1 MEDEQLLE
9 AWRGGDEVAGRE
21 LFRRHFD
28 AVFWFFRNKI
38 DLGAEDLAQ
47 DTFVALVRNKQSAG
61 RSGSF
66 RAYLFTIARSKLI
79 DALRSR
85 GAGLAVDPLQ
95 SSVAELGLTPSAV
108 IDGRRE
114 QVQLLAALRT
124 LPIELQTLLELRF
137 FEQLSGPALAEVL
150 ELPEGTVRSRLRRA
164 LELLR
169 ERFVVEVADSEASET
184 DFERWAQ
191 ELRGARR

>member
-1 MEDEQLLE
+1 MQDEQLLE
-9 AWRGGDEVAGRE
+9 AWRAGDEVAGRE

-38 DLGAEDLAQ
+38 DVGAEDLAQ
-47 DTFVALVRNKQSAG
+47 DTFFALVRNKQTAG

-79 DALRSR
+79 DAIRSR
-85 GAGLAVDPLQ
+85 GAGLAVDPMQ
-95 SSVAELGLTPSAV
+95 SSVAEMGLSPSAI

-114 QVQLLAALRT
+114 QVQLLSALRT
-124 LPIELQTLLELRF
+124 LPIELQMLVELRF
-137 FEQLSGPALAEVL
+137 FEQLSGPELSEVL

-169 ERFVVEVADSEASET
+169 ESFAAEAVGSEASEA
-184 DFERWAQ
+184 DFERWAL
-191 ELRGARR
+191 ELRGAPH

>member
-137 FEQLSGPALAEVL
+137 FEQLSGPELAEVL